1 MKPGERLVAL
11 KKLRLPVRPEE
22 WATIE
27 ERKAWLEQVVPLLN
41 FNAVYYDNFL
51 RVANVLGRPGF
62 NSSMYDHAAAQVESL
77 VHLAITELES
87 RFVSAEQHKL
97 WMQKEEKHTFWK
109 WWGEASVQE
118 RLGLLM
124 LLAAMFIAGLLCA
137 RIPAIGR
144 GLDNMQQIVLQHFH
158 R

>member
-1 MKPGERLVAL
+1 MKPGERLAAL

-41 FNAVYYDNFL
+41 FNAVYYDNVL

-77 VHLAITELES
+77 VNLAVTELES
-87 RFVSAEQHKL
+87 RFATSDTKFWQ
-97 WMQKEEKHTFWK
+97 QKKAEKHTLVE
-109 WWGEASVQE
+109 WWAEASIPG
-118 RLGLLM
+118 RLGAAAFLLTI
-124 LLAAMFIAGLLCA
+124 FIAGIFCA
-137 RIPAIGR
+137 HIPAVGR
-144 GLDNMQQIVLQHFH
+144 GIENIRQIVLQHLT